1 MPDRAWVTGRQG
13 AEWGDPVRANL
24 PVENAGSVP
33 LCLFVEP
40 YGEDF
45 WLEPGE
51 AVTVLLGQRRHRR
64 PVRSDRCGRAGE
76 CVVFENGDPNRVVSE
91 SQVLDTSGTPLECGH
106 QRYDRRIPGPFLRRG
121 VRLDSAMETPPTAL

>member
-1 MPDRAWVTGRQG
+1 M
-13 AEWGDPVRANL
+13 GDPVHGSL

-51 AVTVLLGQRRHRR
+51 TVTVSPVSDGVNVQFAVTVADELVSVWL
-64 PVRSDRCGRAGE
+64 
-76 CVVFENGDPNRVVSE
+76 FEDGDPNRVVLE
-91 SQVLDTSGTPLECGH
+91 SQVIDTSGSPLECGH
-106 QRYDRRIPGPFLRRG
+106 QRHDRRIPGPFLRRG
-121 VRLDSAMETPPTAL
+121 IKPDHSPDTTRGNNRGRR

>member
-1 MPDRAWVTGRQG
+1 MRGS
-13 AEWGDPVRANL
+13 L

-51 AVTVLLGQRRHRR
+51 AVTVS
-64 PVRSDRCGRAGE
+64 PVSDGINVQFAVTVAAE
-76 CVVFENGDPNRVVSE
+76 LVSVWLYEDGDPYRVVSE
-91 SQVLDTSGTPLECGH
+91 SQVIDASGTPLKCGH
-106 QRYDRRIPGPFLRRG
+106 QRHDRRIPGPFLQRG
-121 VRLDSAMETPPTAL
+121 VEPGLSPPSAE

>member
-1 MPDRAWVTGRQG
+1 MRGS
-13 AEWGDPVRANL
+13 L

-51 AVTVLLGQRRHRR
+51 VVTVSPISDGTDVQFAVTVAAELMSVWL
-64 PVRSDRCGRAGE
+64 
-76 CVVFENGDPNRVVSE
+76 FENGDPNRVVSE

-106 QRYDRRIPGPFLRRG
+106 QRYARRIPGPFLQRG
-121 VRLDSAMETPPTAL
+121 VKPDGALNR